1 MVTPSDGRAEPSLA
15 VPALARAAQRAG
27 AVIIEGCAARTLDIE
42 AGRVAGV
49 VTEAGRVQ
57 CAQVV
62 LAGGAWSTGFAANA
76 GISLPQ
82 LMVRST
88 VARTE
93 AAPDVYAE
101 NISTPGLSLR
111 RRDDGGY
118 TVATGD
124 VAEHYLAPAS
134 FRYFTKFLKLLALST
149 RDVRLRLGAPK
160 GYPGAWG
167 TPSRWSG
174 DQVSPFERIRVLNP
188 DPSPG
193 VVRRIEARLGERF
206 PALSGVRLAEA
217 WAGMIDVT
225 PDAVPVLGEDHRI
238 AGLYMATGL
247 SGHGFGIG
255 PAIGRI
261 MADLLTGRDPGHD
274 LIRFRSDRF
283 TDGSKIVPGP
293 Y

>member
-1 MVTPSDGRAEPSLA
+1 MLTTAEVAARLPNVAGNWAAGMVTPSDGRAEPSLA
-15 VPALARAAQRAG
+15 VPALARAAGRDG
-27 AVIIEGCAARTLDIE
+27 AVIIEGSAARTLDIE

-93 AAPDVYAE
+93 AAPDVYTE

-124 VAEHYLAPAS
+124 IAEQYLAPAS

-160 GYPGAWG
+160 GYPGAFG
-167 TPSRWSG
+167 A
-174 DQVSPFERIRVLNP
+174 
-188 DPSPG
+188 
-193 VVRRIEARLGERF
+193 RRAAGAATRSARSSACGC
-206 PALSGVRLAEA
+206 
-217 WAGMIDVT
+217 
-225 PDAVPVLGEDHRI
+225 
-238 AGLYMATGL
+238 
-247 SGHGFGIG
+247 
-255 PAIGRI
+255 
-261 MADLLTGRDPGHD
+261 
-274 LIRFRSDRF
+274 
-283 TDGSKIVPGP
+283 
-293 Y
+293 